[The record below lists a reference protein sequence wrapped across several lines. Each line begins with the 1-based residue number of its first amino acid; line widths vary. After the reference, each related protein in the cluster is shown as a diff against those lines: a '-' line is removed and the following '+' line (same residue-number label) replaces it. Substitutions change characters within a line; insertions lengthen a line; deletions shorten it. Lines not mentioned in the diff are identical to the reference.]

1 MNSKMVS
8 DRIKSARAVEGS
20 VRENADA
27 IAARV
32 SARLRPYLERGEA
45 MPDVALFLRLLGRHT
60 GGRAEA
66 MKRADDAHESEL
78 ADDTGPRRARD
89 RHADATRAIYSDVR
103 GTLGSVYGEEA
114 LALLR
119 LAEPASSDPLVLAEQ
134 GQAARTALLDTA
146 LVLPPPRV
154 KGATIQRADLAEQL
168 SAAVVPLAASLT
180 DVERE
185 KKEADATLSRK
196 NAEIDEHDE
205 AFEGNVGVIAAVYR
219 AVGEEVLAG
228 KLRISP
234 RRPGQLDGP
243 VDGGDPA
250 QE

>member
-32 SARLRPYLERGEA
+32 SARLRPYLARGEA
-45 MPDVALFLRLLGRHT
+45 MPDVALFLRLLGREVA
-60 GGRAEA
+60 GRADT

-89 RHADATRAIYSDVR
+89 QHAADTREIYSDIR
-103 GTLGSVYGEEA
+103 GTIGSVYGEDA

-134 GQAARTALLDTA
+134 GQRAREALLDESI
-146 LVLPPPRV
+146 VLPKPRR
-154 KGATIQRADLAEQL
+154 KGAKIQRAELADEL
-168 SAAVVPLAASLT
+168 SASVVALAASLT

-196 NAEIDEHDE
+196 NASIDEND
-205 AFEGNVGVIAAVYR
+205 ATFGVDVAAIAAVYHV
-219 AVGEEVLAG
+219 VGEEMLAG
-228 KLRISP
+228 KLRINP
-234 RRPGQLDGP
+234 RRPGQLEGP
-243 VDGGDPA
+243 VDGGDPE